1 MITFIMEVGGRNA
14 SIPWNLDRNLQKCRL
29 FSNIVYINV
38 DINDDIVYKYIDK
51 KYEYLQIA

>member
-1 MITFIMEVGGRNA
+1 MEVGGRNA

-51 KYEYLQIA
+51 KYGHVQIP